1 MCSNLLATRI
11 LILSRVL
18 VIPCEDT
25 VHYLQSKLSLSQFY
39 TNYSIMA
46 MSTIETGP
54 KLNWTRDNQMYER
67 YRVWKKKVEFI
78 FCSALA
84 DSTPKQLVSY
94 LKYWMADQG
103 IPLIEKWESTGKLDY
118 SNAEETPATEGGRRR
133 ILLSGYKVQTYWD
146 LLDEEFKPKGNK
158 LLSIIELWTRSK
170 QGDKPLNQWLT
181 QVYNL
186 VNICKYPEDSTDRI
200 IRDVLIVGC
209 NSNHARDKIIQQGEA
224 VTLNQ
229 VIEILQA
236 EESAYST
243 MKQIQD
249 CEEKPPASIY
259 YQAYDSRSKK
269 SKNPSNEQNSS
280 SSSPTGSKRKC
291 FRCGEP
297 FSRQHMKE
305 CRAQNVTCNGCGI
318 KGHLKKCC
326 KKSGNFPKDSSNQQN
341 NQSPSTGSSRMNFA
355 STLPQ
360 TEAEFFD
367 EKGLL
372 KHYNPQ
378 VPQQHTGSMFILK
391 KVQDPNNAILLS
403 EDGVE
408 IQHNT
413 STSVSDPDPAPILSP
428 DFPFQE
434 FPLREVVN
442 QSQIDYYSISDTS
455 DPRENSNSSRKA
467 AKSTDLPLKSCLANR
482 SHKELREIK
491 GSAISTAPT
500 QSSRDFNTISI
511 SDNCATRKSIPGI
524 TPRIMTD
531 NPSITTTSPVETG
544 VTAIQAEIPE
554 EIQVH
559 SSNYRSVIPT
569 DTQALTALQNLISDD
584 FQAKNTHSTQRK
596 GEETPDTRPDIQDK
610 AFQLIQKIHN
620 QLQQVQWDLQR
631 LHSLHK
637 YEN

>member
-1 MCSNLLATRI
+1 
-11 LILSRVL
+11 
-18 VIPCEDT
+18 
-25 VHYLQSKLSLSQFY
+25 
-39 TNYSIMA
+39 MA
-46 MSTIETGP
+46 MSTLESGP

-67 YRVWKKKVEFI
+67 YRIWRKKVEFI

-94 LKYWMADQG
+94 LKYWMGDQG

-133 ILLSGYKVQTYWD
+133 ILSSGYKVQTYWD

-209 NSNHARDKIIQQGEA
+209 NSNHARDKIIRQGEA

-243 MKQIQD
+243 MQQIQSH
-249 CEEKPPASIY
+249 EKKSTASIY

-280 SSSPTGSKRKC
+280 SSPTGSKKKC

-326 KKSGNFPKDSSNQQN
+326 KKSGNFPKDSSNRQ
-341 NQSPSTGSSRMNFA
+341 NQSSSTGPGNMNIA

-360 TEAEFFD
+360 TEADFFD

-372 KHYNPQ
+372 KEYRPP
-378 VPQQHTGSMFILK
+378 VQQHTGSMFVLK
-391 KVQDPNNAILLS
+391 KIQDPSNAILFS
-403 EDGVE
+403 ENGVE

-413 STSVSDPDPAPILSP
+413 STSVPESVPSP

-434 FPLREVVN
+434 FPLTEIVS
-442 QSQIDYYSISDTS
+442 QSQTDSSSILDTS
-455 DPRENSNSSRKA
+455 DPRETSNSSRKA
-467 AKSTDLPLKSCLANR
+467 TKSTDLPLKSGLNNR
-482 SHKELREIK
+482 SHEELRENRDLTV
-491 GSAISTAPT
+491 STAPT
-500 QSSRDFNTISI
+500 QSSRDSSTISI
-511 SDNCATRKSIPGI
+511 SDYSNTRKSISGI
-524 TPRIMTD
+524 APDTTP
-531 NPSITTTSPVETG
+531 
-544 VTAIQAEIPE
+544 VTPDVQ
-554 EIQVH
+554 
-559 SSNYRSVIPT
+559 SSNIMPT
-569 DTQALTALQNLISDD
+569 DIQALTVLQDLVSDD
-584 FQAKNTHSTQRK
+584 FQAKNTPSTQRK
-596 GEETPDTRPDIQDK
+596 GENTRLTHPDTHSIQRKGEDET
-610 AFQLIQKIHN
+610 FQLIQKIHN

-637 YEN
+637 YKN